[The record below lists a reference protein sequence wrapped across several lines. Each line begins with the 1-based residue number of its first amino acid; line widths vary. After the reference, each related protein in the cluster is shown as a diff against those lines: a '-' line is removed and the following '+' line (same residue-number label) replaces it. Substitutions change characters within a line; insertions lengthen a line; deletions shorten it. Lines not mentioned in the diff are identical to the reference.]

1 MHTIEWLRRVQCT
14 MECATRKSDRIFK
27 RLSDLYAKYPSV
39 KGGRHFCA
47 VSRIRD
53 TTYLPR
59 SRMGWLKSSVEFP
72 CGSLIA
78 ASPDEHARIFIVFR
92 ARVGKGRNNDAGGAL
107 LKFSLFNA
115 GE

>member
-1 MHTIEWLRRVQCT
+1 M
-14 MECATRKSDRIFK
+14 RKSDRIFK
-27 RLSDLYAKYPSV
+27 RLSDLYVKYPPAKAR
-39 KGGRHFCA
+39 KGEERYFCA

-59 SRMGWLKSSVEFP
+59 SRMGRIKSSAGFP
-72 CGSLIA
+72 CGSPIA
-78 ASPDEHARIFIVFR
+78 ASPDERARIFIVFR
-92 ARVGKGRNNDAGGAL
+92 AGVGKRRNNDESL

>member
-27 RLSDLYAKYPSV
+27 RLNDLYAKYPTA
-39 KGGRHFCA
+39 KEGGGRHSCA

-59 SRMGWLKSSVEFP
+59 SRMGWIKNSAELP

-78 ASPDEHARIFIVFR
+78 ASPDERARIFIVL
-92 ARVGKGRNNDAGGAL
+92 RVGKGERRNGAGL
-107 LKFSLFNA
+107 C
-115 GE
+115 

>member
-1 MHTIEWLRRVQCT
+1 MQCT
-14 MECATRKSDRIFK
+14 AECATGKSDRIFK
-27 RLSDLYAKYPSV
+27 RLSDLCAKYLPAM
-39 KGGRHFCA
+39 GRGRHFCA

-59 SRMGWLKSSVEFP
+59 SRMGWIKSSAELP

-78 ASPDEHARIFIVFR
+78 ASPDERARLFIVFH
-92 ARVGKGRNNDAGGAL
+92 VGAGERRNNGAGGAL